1 MPNFFSNATQL
12 IYEKFNGPR
21 TKDLEYDAKHEQ
33 VKVFEKN
40 SKNLKQLFS
49 NIQRNTL
56 GKKIF

>member
-1 MPNFFSNATQL
+1 MPNFFSNATQT

-21 TKDLEYDAKHEQ
+21 TKDLEYDAKFEQ

-40 SKNLKQLFS
+40 SNNLKQLFA

-56 GKKIF
+56 GK